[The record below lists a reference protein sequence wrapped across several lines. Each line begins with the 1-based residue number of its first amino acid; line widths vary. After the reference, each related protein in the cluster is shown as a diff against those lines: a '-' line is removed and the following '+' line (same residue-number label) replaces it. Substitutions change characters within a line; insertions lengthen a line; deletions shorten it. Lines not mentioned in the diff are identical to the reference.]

1 MINLAALMQVF
12 ETEKTED
19 LKIKI
24 KFVCKR
30 GGTLDPKYW
39 CSQKSNMLEILLI
52 YLCKARIPESF

>member
-1 MINLAALMQVF
+1 MQVF

>member
-30 GGTLDPKYW
+30 GG
-39 CSQKSNMLEILLI
+39 LLI
-52 YLCKARIPESF
+52 LNIGVAKKVIC